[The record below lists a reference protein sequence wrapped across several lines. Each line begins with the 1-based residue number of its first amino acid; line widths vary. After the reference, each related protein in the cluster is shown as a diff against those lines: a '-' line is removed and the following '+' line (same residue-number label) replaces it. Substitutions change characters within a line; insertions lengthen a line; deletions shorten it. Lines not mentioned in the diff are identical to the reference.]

1 MAIRRCQKRCSQ
13 TRPRNTLRQNSISAL
28 FHDRGR
34 YRKLFSES
42 LVRSRRR
49 RDGLRAR
56 GHAVQRPQDHRLL
69 HIIAAGA
76 ANSKKLSAVPS
87 DSSCFRAAR
96 KDLPRRNRLEMPL
109 VGNAQRSVL
118 LNLPGLHSGPGDVKA
133 RIFCGLNVIEF
144 RRVALARNFLKGAH
158 HSSMSCIVSRHAK
171 SSSGAGS
178 MNTDK
183 VPPRMPDHRI
193 KDRRPDLFNMRPV
206 IANRL
211 PKRIQILRQDATS
224 AKEYG
229 MQLQARQWICSG
241 SAWLSRRDNLHI
253 RLAQRPIHLVYAGGE
268 RALYFTSLDGEA
280 HDNSRVRL
288 GT

>member
-1 MAIRRCQKRCSQ
+1 MRRRLSDSSSSPESNRAVYVSENSTMEDAIKEISE
-13 TRPRNTLRQNSISAL
+13 TVLTDPTAKHAAAKFDISAL
-28 FHDRGR
+28 SRQR
-34 YRKLFSES
+34 TLSQLFSES

-109 VGNAQRSVL
+109 VGNAQRSVW

-144 RRVALARNFLKGAH
+144 RRVALARNFIKGAQ
-158 HSSMSCIVSRHAK
+158 HSSMSCIVSCHTNR
-171 SSSGAGS
+171 SSRASAI
-178 MNTDK
+178 NT
-183 VPPRMPDHRI
+183 
-193 KDRRPDLFNMRPV
+193 
-206 IANRL
+206 
-211 PKRIQILRQDATS
+211 
-224 AKEYG
+224 
-229 MQLQARQWICSG
+229 
-241 SAWLSRRDNLHI
+241 
-253 RLAQRPIHLVYAGGE
+253 
-268 RALYFTSLDGEA
+268 
-280 HDNSRVRL
+280 
-288 GT
+288 